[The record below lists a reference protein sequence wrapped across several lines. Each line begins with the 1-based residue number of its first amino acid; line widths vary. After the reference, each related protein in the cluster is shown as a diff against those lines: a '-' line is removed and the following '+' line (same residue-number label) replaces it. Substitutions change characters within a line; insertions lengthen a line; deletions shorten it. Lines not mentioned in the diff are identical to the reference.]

1 MKNKDKTFVKELL
14 KWYETNKREFP
25 WRNENL
31 TPFQIL
37 LAELMLQKTNATQV
51 EKIFPNFIE
60 KYPNPLSIN
69 GLEESFLSD
78 LLKPL
83 GLYNR
88 RARDLKKLVEMIIN
102 DNNTIPKN
110 KKELLELPGVGDYIT
125 NALLCFAFNNKV
137 PIIDANVGRVMK
149 RVYSFPVKS
158 APSRDKKL
166 TERMEELIPEN
177 DFKSFN
183 YAILDFAALTC
194 LPRNPRCDECP
205 LNELCDYFQGDTLDT
220 G

>member
-1 MKNKDKTFVKELL
+1 MEDKDKTFVKALL
-14 KWYETNKREFP
+14 KWYKVNKRDFP
-25 WRNENL
+25 WRDENL
-31 TPFQIL
+31 TPFQLL

-51 EKIFPNFIE
+51 EKLFLDFIE
-60 KYPNPLSIN
+60 KYPNPLSISE
-69 GLEESFLSD
+69 LEESFLSD

-88 RARDLKKLVEMIIN
+88 RARDLKKLTEMIIS
-102 DNNTIPKN
+102 DNNTIPN
-110 KKELLELPGVGDYIT
+110 SKKQLLELPGVGDYIA

-149 RVYSFPVKS
+149 RVYSFPVKG

-166 TERMEELIPEN
+166 TERMQEIIPDN
-177 DFKSFN
+177 NFKSFN
-183 YAILDFAALTC
+183 YAILDFAALLC
-194 LPRNPRCDECP
+194 LPRNPKCDECP
-205 LNELCDYFQGDTLDT
+205 LYEICDYYQGGTHDK

>member
-51 EKIFPNFIE
+51 EKIYLDFIE
-60 KYPNPLSIN
+60 KYPNPLSIS
-69 GLEESFLSD
+69 GLEESSLSN

-88 RARDLKKLVEMIIN
+88 RARDLKKLAEIIIN

-110 KKELLELPGVGDYIT
+110 KKELLELPGVGDYIA

-166 TERMEELIPEN
+166 TERMKEIIPEK

-205 LNELCDYFQGDTLDT
+205 LNEFCDYFQGDTLDT

>member
-51 EKIFPNFIE
+51 EKIYLDFIE
-60 KYPNPLSIN
+60 KYPNPLSIS
-69 GLEESFLSD
+69 GLEESSLSN

-88 RARDLKKLVEMIIN
+88 RARDLKKLAEIIIN

-166 TERMEELIPEN
+166 TERMKEIIPEK

>member
-1 MKNKDKTFVKELL
+1 MENKDKIFVKELL
-14 KWYETNKREFP
+14 KWYKTNKREFP

-51 EKIFPNFIE
+51 EKIFPDFIE
-60 KYPNPLSIN
+60 KYPKPLSVN
-69 GLEESFLSD
+69 ELEESFLSD

-88 RARDLKKLVEMIIN
+88 RARDLKKLSEMIIS
-102 DNNTIPKN
+102 DNNIVPKN
-110 KKELLELPGVGDYIT
+110 KKQLLELPGVGDYIA
-125 NALLCFAFNNKV
+125 NALLCFAFNKKV
-137 PIIDANVGRVMK
+137 PIIDSNVGRVMK
-149 RVYSFPVKS
+149 RVFSFPVKS

-166 TERMEELIPEN
+166 TARMEEIIPEKS
-177 DFKSFN
+177 FKSFN

-194 LPRNPRCDECP
+194 LPRNPRCAECP
-205 LNELCDYFQGDTLDT
+205 LHEFCDYYQGGTPDK
-220 G
+220 